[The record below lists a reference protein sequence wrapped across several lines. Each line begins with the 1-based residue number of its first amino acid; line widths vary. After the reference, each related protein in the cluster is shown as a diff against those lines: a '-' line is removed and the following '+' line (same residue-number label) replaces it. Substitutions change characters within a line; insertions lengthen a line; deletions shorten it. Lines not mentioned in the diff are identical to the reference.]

1 MGTHLEQDLLEDV
14 DGARGAQQVE
24 RLAREEG
31 EEDPRQETGHQAL
44 DSGNTLT
51 RGLSWGEGG
60 GINQEATDRQA
71 TNFCTNTISKSGY
84 LLLYGLSWGGGGEI
98 RQPVVL

>member
-1 MGTHLEQDLLEDV
+1 VGAHLEQDLLKDV

-31 EEDPRQETGHQAL
+31 EEDPRQEAGHQAL

-51 RGLSWGEGG
+51 RGLSWGEEG

-71 TNFCTNTISKSGY
+71 TNFCTLIQSAKVAICCSMA
-84 LLLYGLSWGGGGEI
+84 SPGGGGLI
-98 RQPVVL
+98 RQPVGM